1 MRIFLVLGGPLAG
14 RQACSLTPD
23 SIQIVGMF
31 GDYDEAVEAWRS
43 ASQSNVD
50 DAESRYL
57 ILPLH
62 RLIEP
67 MLALEHEQ
75 DVSV

>member
-1 MRIFLVLGGPLAG
+1 
-14 RQACSLTPD
+14 
-23 SIQIVGMF
+23 MF

>member
-1 MRIFLVLGGPLAG
+1 MVLGGPLAG
-14 RQACSLTPD
+14 QRAGSLAPD
-23 SIQIVGMF
+23 AIQIVGLF

-43 ASQSNVD
+43 ASQKNVD
-50 DAESRYL
+50 DAETRYL

-62 RLIEP
+62 RLMEP
-67 MLALEHEQ
+67 MLALEPEN